1 MGSFFSNIKLEIP
14 RTMTLAELEEALD
27 AIMDGRNYERS
38 EVPAGR
44 TIHVAWDRN
53 GKWLT
58 IYDEGIEAGDWD
70 ELDSITAQLSLS
82 AGTYAVS
89 NAVLDSDLL
98 RMRLFE
104 QGRAADMF
112 INDPELYNGM
122 TGQRRK
128 RKGQLSKW
136 LPLQQEGPDKPGLAE
151 IWEREEA
158 CAENKLAA
166 LAEAF
171 GWSAAATGMG
181 LSDWEE
187 MGQDHAPAVLRLH
200 FRKGSIIR

>member
-1 MGSFFSNIKLEIP
+1 MFSNIKLEIP
-14 RTMTLAELEEALD
+14 RAMTLAELEEALD
-27 AIMDGRNYERS
+27 AIMDGRNCERS

-70 ELDSITAQLSLS
+70 ELDGMTAQLSLR

-89 NAVLDSDLL
+89 NAVLDGKLL

-104 QGRAADMF
+104 QGRAADLF
-112 INDPELYNGM
+112 ISDPELYNGM
-122 TGQRRK
+122 TGQRRQ

-158 CAENKLAA
+158 VAEDTLAA
-166 LAEAF
+166 LAGAF
-171 GWSAAATGMG
+171 GWSAAASGMG
-181 LSDWEE
+181 LPEWEE

-200 FRKGSIIR
+200 FRDRDPA